1 MKSHEIELHPLCDE
15 LRVLMVGDYWEY
27 SVEGYVEDGGQRT
40 PLQGCSTVTVE
51 QRTTPSGTFNA
62 LVFCRSLHLSGIEGA
77 EGDLSPPAGLF
88 YFSQNDQTLAMY
100 ILGDRMGVDGCDRFA
115 AEAQVFFPGR
125 WTTET
130 SYENT
135 LDFGQSGSVTN
146 TLKVTEVV
154 EVETPLGRYCAWK
167 APISSTS
174 DQFGT
179 VTGCDY
185 WTPQLGAPIQFDMVM
200 PMPNGATMITVAKM
214 RTYRLQG

>member
-1 MKSHEIELHPLCDE
+1 MKSRETELHQLCDE
-15 LRVLMVGDYWEY
+15 LRVLTVGDYWEY
-27 SVEGYVEDGGQRT
+27 SVEGYVEHGDQRT
-40 PLQGCSTVTVE
+40 PLHGSSTVTVE
-51 QRTTPSGTFNA
+51 QRTTPHGTFNA
-62 LVFCRSLHLSGIEGA
+62 LVFRRLLHLSGVEGP
-77 EGDLSPPAGLF
+77 EGDLSPPPGLF
-88 YFSQNDQTLAMY
+88 YITQNDETLAMY
-100 ILGDRMGVDGCDRFA
+100 ILGDRMGTDGVDRFA

-125 WTTET
+125 WTVET

-135 LDFGQSGSVTN
+135 LDFGHSGSVIN

-154 EVETPLGRYCAWK
+154 EVETALGRYCAWK
-167 APISSTS
+167 APITSQS

-200 PMPNGATMITVAKM
+200 PCPNGSTMTTVSKM

>member
-1 MKSHEIELHPLCDE
+1 
-15 LRVLMVGDYWEY
+15 MVGDYWEY
-27 SVEGYVEDGGQRT
+27 GVEGYLEHGGQRM
-40 PLQGCSTVTVE
+40 PLQGASTVTVE
-51 QRTTPSGTFNA
+51 QRTTPHGTFNA
-62 LVFCRSLHLSGIEGA
+62 LVFCRLMHLSGIEGPEA
-77 EGDLSPPAGLF
+77 DLNSPPGLF
-88 YFSQNDQTLAMY
+88 YFTQNEETLEMY
-100 ILGDRMGVDGCDRFA
+100 ILGDRMGGDVDRFA

-125 WTTET
+125 WTAET

-135 LDFGQSGSVTN
+135 LDFGHSGCVTN

-154 EVETPLGRYCAWK
+154 AVETPLGRYCAWK
-167 APISSTS
+167 APITSHS

-200 PMPNGATMITVAKM
+200 PGPNGATMTTVAKM